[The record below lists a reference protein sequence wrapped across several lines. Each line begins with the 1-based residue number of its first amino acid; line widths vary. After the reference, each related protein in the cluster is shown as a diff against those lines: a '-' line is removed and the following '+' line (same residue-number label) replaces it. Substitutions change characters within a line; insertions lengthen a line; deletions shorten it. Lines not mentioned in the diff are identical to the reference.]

1 MNSLFNITARAKQ
14 LALALEEGELTQDL
28 ENELVINQN
37 ELQIKAE
44 NYGYVIKSL
53 EGDVTIIDEE
63 IKRLRG
69 LKEAKTNAIE
79 RMKEAVVNAFQVYG
93 ITEVKSPTLK
103 LSLRRSESVEVI
115 NQDQLPECFVK
126 AKTNAIER
134 MKGAVENAFQIYG
147 ITEVKSPTLKLSL
160 RRSESVEVINHD
172 QLPEAFVKAKTTYTP
187 DKGAIKDAIKSGLT
201 VEGAVLVENLNLQIK

>member
-14 LALALEEGELTQDL
+14 LALALEEGELTPDL

-37 ELQIKAE
+37 ELQIKSE
-44 NYGYVIKSL
+44 NYAYAIKSL
-53 EGDVTIIDEE
+53 EGDVSIIDEE
-63 IKRLRG
+63 IKRLRA

-93 ITEVKSPTLK
+93 ITEVKSATLK

-126 AKTNAIER
+126 AKT
-134 MKGAVENAFQIYG
+134 
-147 ITEVKSPTLKLSL
+147 
-160 RRSESVEVINHD
+160 
-172 QLPEAFVKAKTTYTP
+172 TYTP
-187 DKGAIKDAIKSGLT
+187 DKVAIKDAIKSGLT
-201 VEGAVLVENLNLQIK
+201 VEGAVIVENFSLQIK

>member
-14 LALALEEGELTQDL
+14 LALALEEGELTPDL

-44 NYGYVIKSL
+44 NYGYAVRSL
-53 EGDVTIIDEE
+53 EGDVSIIDEE
-63 IKRLRG
+63 IKRLRA

-115 NQDQLPECFVK
+115 NQDQLP
-126 AKTNAIER
+126 
-134 MKGAVENAFQIYG
+134 
-147 ITEVKSPTLKLSL
+147 
-160 RRSESVEVINHD
+160 D
-172 QLPEAFVKAKTTYTP
+172 AFVKSKTTYTP
-187 DKGAIKDAIKSGLT
+187 DKVAIKDAIKSGLT
-201 VEGAVLVENLNLQIK
+201 VEGAVIVENFSLQIK

>member
-1 MNSLFNITARAKQ
+1 MNTLFNITARAKQ
-14 LALALEEGELTQDL
+14 LALALEEGELTPDL

-53 EGDVTIIDEE
+53 EGDVSIIDDE
-63 IKRLRG
+63 IKRLKA
-69 LKEAKTNAIE
+69 LKEAKMNAIE
-79 RMKEAVVNAFQVYG
+79 RMKEAVVNAFQIYG

-126 AKTNAIER
+126 AKT
-134 MKGAVENAFQIYG
+134 
-147 ITEVKSPTLKLSL
+147 
-160 RRSESVEVINHD
+160 
-172 QLPEAFVKAKTTYTP
+172 TYNP
-187 DKGAIKDAIKSGLT
+187 DKVAIKDAIKSGLT
-201 VEGAVLVENLNLQIK
+201 VEGAVIVENFSLQIK

>member
-1 MNSLFNITARAKQ
+1 MNSLFNITAKARQ
-14 LALALEEGELTQDL
+14 IALALENDELTPEL

-44 NYGYVIKSL
+44 SYAYAIKSL
-53 EGDVTIIDEE
+53 EGDVSIIDEE
-63 IKRLRG
+63 IKRLRA

-79 RMKEAVVNAFQVYG
+79 RMKEAVVNAFQIYG

-126 AKTNAIER
+126 AKT
-134 MKGAVENAFQIYG
+134 
-147 ITEVKSPTLKLSL
+147 
-160 RRSESVEVINHD
+160 
-172 QLPEAFVKAKTTYTP
+172 TYTP
-187 DKGAIKDAIKSGLT
+187 DKVAIKDAIKSGLT
-201 VEGAVLVENLNLQIK
+201 VEGAVIVENFSLQIK